1 MLKSSGLSTIE
12 VLVCDD
18 DTVILRIMEH
28 ILSELGIGRVQSTS
42 NPKTALQ
49 LLKEPVAKP
58 FDIFVCDRKMP
69 EMSGIEL
76 LRRVRALGMSTQFV
90 MLTGNATPEAV
101 SEAVELG
108 LMLISQNPSR
118 RSRCN
123 RKSRRSRNA
132 FWPKGNS
139 GVKLA
144 AAETSDQRAD
154 DHVPAVDQNE
164 ENNFERQRDD
174 DRRQHHH
181 AHGH

>member
-1 MLKSSGLSTIE
+1 MLKSSDLSTIE

-58 FDIFVCDRKMP
+58 FDIFVCDWKMP

-108 LMLISQNPSR
+108 VDAYIAKPFTAEQVQQKITTVAKR
-118 RSRCN
+118 
-123 RKSRRSRNA
+123 
-132 FWPKGNS
+132 
-139 GVKLA
+139 VLA
-144 AAETSDQRAD
+144 KR
-154 DHVPAVDQNE
+154 
-164 ENNFERQRDD
+164 
-174 DRRQHHH
+174 
-181 AHGH
+181 

>member
-58 FDIFVCDRKMP
+58 FDIFVCDWKMP

-101 SEAVELG
+101 SEAVGLG
-108 LMLISQNPSR
+108 VDAYIAKPFTAEQVQQKITTVAKR
-118 RSRCN
+118 
-123 RKSRRSRNA
+123 
-132 FWPKGNS
+132 
-139 GVKLA
+139 VLA
-144 AAETSDQRAD
+144 KR
-154 DHVPAVDQNE
+154 
-164 ENNFERQRDD
+164 
-174 DRRQHHH
+174 
-181 AHGH
+181 

>member
-1 MLKSSGLSTIE
+1 M
-12 VLVCDD
+12 
-18 DTVILRIMEH
+18 
-28 ILSELGIGRVQSTS
+28 SELGIGRVQSMS

-108 LMLISQNPSR
+108 VDAYIAKPFTAEQVQQKITTVAKR
-118 RSRCN
+118 
-123 RKSRRSRNA
+123 
-132 FWPKGNS
+132 
-139 GVKLA
+139 VLA
-144 AAETSDQRAD
+144 K
-154 DHVPAVDQNE
+154 N
-164 ENNFERQRDD
+164 
-174 DRRQHHH
+174 
-181 AHGH
+181 

>member
-1 MLKSSGLSTIE
+1 MLKSSDLSTIE

-18 DTVILRIMEH
+18 DTVILQIMEH

-42 NPKTALQ
+42 NPKIALQ

-58 FDIFVCDRKMP
+58 FDIFVCDWKMP

-108 LMLISQNPSR
+108 VDAYIAKPFTAEQVQQKITTVAKR
-118 RSRCN
+118 
-123 RKSRRSRNA
+123 
-132 FWPKGNS
+132 
-139 GVKLA
+139 VLA
-144 AAETSDQRAD
+144 KR
-154 DHVPAVDQNE
+154 
-164 ENNFERQRDD
+164 
-174 DRRQHHH
+174 
-181 AHGH
+181 

>member
-42 NPKTALQ
+42 NPKIALQ

-58 FDIFVCDRKMP
+58 FDIFVCDWKMP
-69 EMSGIEL
+69 EMSGIEV

-108 LMLISQNPSR
+108 VDAYIAKPFTAEQVQQKITTVAKR
-118 RSRCN
+118 
-123 RKSRRSRNA
+123 
-132 FWPKGNS
+132 
-139 GVKLA
+139 VLA
-144 AAETSDQRAD
+144 KR
-154 DHVPAVDQNE
+154 
-164 ENNFERQRDD
+164 
-174 DRRQHHH
+174 
-181 AHGH
+181 

>member
-1 MLKSSGLSTIE
+1 MLKSSDLSTIE

-58 FDIFVCDRKMP
+58 FDIFVCDWKMP

-108 LMLISQNPSR
+108 VDAYIAKPFTAEQVQQ
-118 RSRCN
+118 
-123 RKSRRSRNA
+123 KITTV
-132 FWPKGNS
+132 
-139 GVKLA
+139 VKRVLA
-144 AAETSDQRAD
+144 KR
-154 DHVPAVDQNE
+154 
-164 ENNFERQRDD
+164 
-174 DRRQHHH
+174 
-181 AHGH
+181 

>member
-58 FDIFVCDRKMP
+58 FDIFVCDWKMP

-108 LMLISQNPSR
+108 VDAYIAKPFTAEQVQQKITTVAKR
-118 RSRCN
+118 
-123 RKSRRSRNA
+123 
-132 FWPKGNS
+132 
-139 GVKLA
+139 VLA
-144 AAETSDQRAD
+144 KR
-154 DHVPAVDQNE
+154 
-164 ENNFERQRDD
+164 
-174 DRRQHHH
+174 
-181 AHGH
+181 

>member
-1 MLKSSGLSTIE
+1 MLKSSDLSTIE

-18 DTVILRIMEH
+18 DTVILQIMEH

-49 LLKEPVAKP
+49 LLKEPVAKL
-58 FDIFVCDRKMP
+58 FDIFVCDWKMP

-108 LMLISQNPSR
+108 VDAYIAKPFTAEQVQQKITTVAKR
-118 RSRCN
+118 
-123 RKSRRSRNA
+123 
-132 FWPKGNS
+132 
-139 GVKLA
+139 VLA
-144 AAETSDQRAD
+144 KR
-154 DHVPAVDQNE
+154 
-164 ENNFERQRDD
+164 
-174 DRRQHHH
+174 
-181 AHGH
+181 

>member
-42 NPKTALQ
+42 NPKIALQ

-58 FDIFVCDRKMP
+58 FDILVCDWKMP

-108 LMLISQNPSR
+108 VDAYIAKPFTAEQVQQKITTVAKR
-118 RSRCN
+118 
-123 RKSRRSRNA
+123 
-132 FWPKGNS
+132 
-139 GVKLA
+139 VLA
-144 AAETSDQRAD
+144 KR
-154 DHVPAVDQNE
+154 
-164 ENNFERQRDD
+164 
-174 DRRQHHH
+174 
-181 AHGH
+181 

>member
-28 ILSELGIGRVQSTS
+28 ILSELGIGRVQSMS

-58 FDIFVCDRKMP
+58 FDIFVCDWKMP

-108 LMLISQNPSR
+108 VDAYIAKPFTAEQVQQKITTVAKR
-118 RSRCN
+118 
-123 RKSRRSRNA
+123 
-132 FWPKGNS
+132 
-139 GVKLA
+139 VLA
-144 AAETSDQRAD
+144 KR
-154 DHVPAVDQNE
+154 
-164 ENNFERQRDD
+164 
-174 DRRQHHH
+174 
-181 AHGH
+181 

>member
-1 MLKSSGLSTIE
+1 MLKSSDLSTIE

-49 LLKEPVAKP
+49 LQKEPVAKP
-58 FDIFVCDRKMP
+58 FDIFVCDWKMP

-108 LMLISQNPSR
+108 VDAYIAKPFTAEQVQQKITTVAKR
-118 RSRCN
+118 
-123 RKSRRSRNA
+123 
-132 FWPKGNS
+132 
-139 GVKLA
+139 VLA
-144 AAETSDQRAD
+144 KR
-154 DHVPAVDQNE
+154 
-164 ENNFERQRDD
+164 
-174 DRRQHHH
+174 
-181 AHGH
+181 

>member
-1 MLKSSGLSTIE
+1 
-12 VLVCDD
+12 
-18 DTVILRIMEH
+18 MEH

-58 FDIFVCDRKMP
+58 FDIFVCDWKMP

-108 LMLISQNPSR
+108 VDAYIAKPFTAEQVQQKITTVAKR
-118 RSRCN
+118 
-123 RKSRRSRNA
+123 
-132 FWPKGNS
+132 
-139 GVKLA
+139 VLA
-144 AAETSDQRAD
+144 KR
-154 DHVPAVDQNE
+154 
-164 ENNFERQRDD
+164 
-174 DRRQHHH
+174 
-181 AHGH
+181 